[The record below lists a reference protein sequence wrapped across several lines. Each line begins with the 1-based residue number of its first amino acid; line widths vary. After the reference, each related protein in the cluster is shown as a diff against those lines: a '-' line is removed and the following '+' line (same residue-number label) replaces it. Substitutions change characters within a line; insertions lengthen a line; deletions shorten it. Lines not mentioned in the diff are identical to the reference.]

1 MYLDQQSNF
10 VWEKNTN
17 HLVITRMSD
26 MLSKWLQV
34 WLSNKAV
41 YFEAIARLFM
51 SSGAFKQTAIDYL
64 NKI

>member
-1 MYLDQQSNF
+1 
-10 VWEKNTN
+10 
-17 HLVITRMSD
+17 MSD